1 MVENKI
7 PVSIVMPVFN
17 EEEIIE
23 ESVRDYH
30 SEVITRL
37 PGSEMIIVDDCSTD
51 GTAGILKK
59 LTQELAGIKVLKP
72 EHNSGHG
79 KALRLA
85 LENVTN
91 DLVFHTDS
99 DYQFDPHDFW
109 KLYDESSDCDLIIG
123 YRAKRRDP
131 LLRLVVT
138 NILKLSNILLFG
150 YELKDANSP
159 FKIIRQ
165 GCLDECL
172 KVIDPDA
179 FAPYIMLALAARWK
193 GYRIKEVPVTH
204 LPRMTGEVSIKKWK
218 LLKVCLISLVQN
230 FKLRIALGSS

>member
-1 MVENKI
+1 MTENNI

-23 ESVRDYH
+23 KSVRDYH

-37 PGSEMIIVDDCSTD
+37 PGSEMVIVDDCSTD
-51 GTAGILKK
+51 GTAGVLKK
-59 LTQELAGIKVLKP
+59 LTQELAGIKILRT

-85 LENVTN
+85 LENATN
-91 DLVFHTDS
+91 DLIFHTDS

-109 KLYDESSDCDLIIG
+109 KLYHETSDYDLIIG

-131 LLRLVVT
+131 LPRLVIT

-159 FKIIRQ
+159 FKIIRRY
-165 GCLDECL
+165 CLDECL

-179 FAPYIMLALAARWK
+179 FAPSIMLALTARWK
-193 GYRIKEVPVTH
+193 GYRIKEVLVTH
-204 LPRMTGEVSIKKWK
+204 LPRMTGEGSIKKWK
-218 LLKVCLISLVQN
+218 LLKVCLISLMQN
-230 FKLRIALGSS
+230 CKLRLALGSS